1 MNYLNTE
8 DIIVAQCTAEG
19 HGAIN
24 VIRISGPCLLDL
36 YQKITKEINRPRP
49 NLILLKGVHIND
61 KKIDDSMVSFF
72 KGPKSFTGEDVM
84 EINCHGGDFISKKI
98 ISELSK
104 MEGVRHALPGE
115 FSFRAYYNGKIDVIQ
130 AESINSLIKSKTNV
144 HANKSM
150 ENIGGRLSKEIKKI
164 REKIIKTSSF
174 CEYALDIDENEDYN
188 IILKQIK
195 EMLGEI
201 KELVNGVVS
210 CNVYSKIIEKG
221 IRIAFFGRPNVG
233 KSSLFNSL
241 LGYDRSIVSNIS
253 GTTRDV
259 IEATLEINGHAIK
272 LIDTAGYRNTEDQVE
287 SLGINKT
294 KDEVD
299 QADIIVYLGE
309 TKDDL
314 TLFSD
319 LNIEKNSIKVLSKSD
334 INNCS
339 GYDVSVCSLS
349 GAGIKK
355 LLTKLS
361 TEIIKKTS
369 NKSINSEYYINDRQQ
384 QVLNKLS
391 KNILDLTIQ
400 LNHKIPLDIVSEH
413 IKEIMNI
420 VDEIVSPIKRDEVI
434 DSIFSSFC
442 VGK

>member
-1 MNYLNTE
+1 M
-8 DIIVAQCTAEG
+8 
-19 HGAIN
+19 
-24 VIRISGPCLLDL
+24 
-36 YQKITKEINRPRP
+36 
-49 NLILLKGVHIND
+49 
-61 KKIDDSMVSFF
+61 
-72 KGPKSFTGEDVM
+72 
-84 EINCHGGDFISKKI
+84 
-98 ISELSK
+98 
-104 MEGVRHALPGE
+104 
-115 FSFRAYYNGKIDVIQ
+115 
-130 AESINSLIKSKTNV
+130 
-144 HANKSM
+144 
-150 ENIGGRLSKEIKKI
+150 
-164 REKIIKTSSF
+164 
-174 CEYALDIDENEDYN
+174 
-188 IILKQIK
+188 
-195 EMLGEI
+195 
-201 KELVNGVVS
+201 
-210 CNVYSKIIEKG
+210 YSKIIEKG
-221 IRIAFFGRPNVG
+221 MRVAFFGRPNVG

-420 VDEIVSPIKRDEVI
+420 VDEIVNPIKRDEVI